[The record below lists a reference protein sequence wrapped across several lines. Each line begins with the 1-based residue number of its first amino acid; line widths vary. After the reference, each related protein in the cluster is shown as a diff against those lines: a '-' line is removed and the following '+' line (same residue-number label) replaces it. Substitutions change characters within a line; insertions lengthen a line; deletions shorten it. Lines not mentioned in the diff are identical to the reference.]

1 MADESRCSLREWLAC
16 VPDPR
21 SRLGR
26 WQPLVFVL
34 ALAVCAFTAAG
45 HDSPEAIAEWAACC
59 SQARLAALAGR
70 RDPWAG
76 RSRPPSVRTFARI
89 FGRIAAEAFNAAVC
103 GYLAA
108 LSASIPDPTV
118 RCSVLTEQ
126 RTAGILLTVDTED
139 LLLDA
144 LAQLGV
150 QTRQVVGV
158 PDQGIDLVIE
168 PGETRVQVK
177 HRVLVTDEVA
187 RRLLIETPRPPD
199 SVLLVVGDRVTEI
212 ARRLLIEHRAGYYDL
227 RGHLALRAANIV
239 IDADVEPVSGRAE
252 RTHALSGNAGLQVA
266 AALLTEPAAGA
277 SVRELA
283 RRLGRSPSTVSEVLA
298 ALRRAGLVD
307 DRHRV
312 EDTQLFWQVAD
323 RWPAARVHLARL
335 PIPDDASITKPLR
348 LGLDD
353 AENTIGWALTD
364 SAAAVAYGAP
374 LAVRTGQLVDFYVP
388 DQATVRRAT
397 ALLGAASSRTQAR
410 CAVRV
415 APVPEACSRRVDL
428 ATNPFEWPLAH
439 PLFVALDL
447 AQDSG
452 RGREILGA
460 WTPPERWARVW

>member
-1 MADESRCSLREWLAC
+1 
-16 VPDPR
+16 
-21 SRLGR
+21 
-26 WQPLVFVL
+26 
-34 ALAVCAFTAAG
+34 
-45 HDSPEAIAEWAACC
+45 
-59 SQARLAALAGR
+59 
-70 RDPWAG
+70 
-76 RSRPPSVRTFARI
+76 
-89 FGRIAAEAFNAAVC
+89 
-103 GYLAA
+103 
-108 LSASIPDPTV
+108 
-118 RCSVLTEQ
+118 
-126 RTAGILLTVDTED
+126 
-139 LLLDA
+139 
-144 LAQLGV
+144 
-150 QTRQVVGV
+150 
-158 PDQGIDLVIE
+158 
-168 PGETRVQVK
+168 
-177 HRVLVTDEVA
+177 
-187 RRLLIETPRPPD
+187 
-199 SVLLVVGDRVTEI
+199 
-212 ARRLLIEHRAGYYDL
+212 
-227 RGHLALRAANIV
+227 
-239 IDADVEPVSGRAE
+239 
-252 RTHALSGNAGLQVA
+252 
-266 AALLTEPAAGA
+266 
-277 SVRELA
+277 
-283 RRLGRSPSTVSEVLA
+283 VLA